1 MKLTKI
7 LTIVFFLTSIGLA
20 YYLYSRIKGTIDEE
34 ARIKR
39 IEAKVIDR
47 LVMIRK
53 AQKAYQSVNREYAKD
68 WDKLIDFIQNGTFYI
83 IERTEEIITL
93 EYGADT
99 SIFHYDTLGTVPVID
114 SLFSAEKHPDLDL
127 KNLTTIPESG
137 GKIFDLFTDK
147 VEKSGVLVNVIEVR
161 DVSPANPIRK
171 EKNEARNK
179 KPLRFGSRTD
189 VTTAGNWE

>member
-7 LTIVFFLTSIGLA
+7 LTIVFFVISIGLA
-20 YYLYSRIKGTIDEE
+20 YYLYSRIKFSIDEE

-47 LVMIRK
+47 LVMIRE
-53 AQKAYQSVNREYAKD
+53 AQNAYQSVNREYAKD
-68 WDKLIDFIQNGTFYI
+68 WDELMDFIQNGTFYI
-83 IERTEEIITL
+83 IERTEEVITL
-93 EYGADT
+93 DYGAD
-99 SIFHYDTLGTVPVID
+99 SSVFHYDTLGTVPVID
-114 SLFSAEKHPDLDL
+114 SLFSSEKHPGLDL
-127 KNLTTIPESG
+127 QNLMIIPETD
-137 GKIFDLFTDK
+137 GKTFGLFTDK
-147 VEKSGVLVNVIEVR
+147 IEKSGVLVNVIEVR
-161 DVSPANPIRK
+161 DVFPANPIRN